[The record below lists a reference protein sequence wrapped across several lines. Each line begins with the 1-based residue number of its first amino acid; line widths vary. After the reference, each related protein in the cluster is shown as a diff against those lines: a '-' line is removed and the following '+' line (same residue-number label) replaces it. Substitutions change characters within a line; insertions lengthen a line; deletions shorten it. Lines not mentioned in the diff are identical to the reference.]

1 MRTGLFGLLVV
12 AAGATFLP
20 ADAQDK
26 PSFGDLLARA
36 RAQAAAGHRWSPPG
50 DNMTETIA
58 GMMDLV
64 PTATPQQLKD
74 LSALLESDAP
84 RAPAAAEQTSAPTV
98 ATMQPSAPAG
108 TTTQPTTPTVATM
121 QPSAPDV
128 ATIQPSAPTVATTQ
142 PSTPTVATMQPSAPD
157 VATVQ
162 SSAPADTT
170 TQPSAPTVAITE
182 TSGVAVA
189 RPVVTETAAEPAPDR
204 ASTRPAS
211 TSKPVPVLAP
221 PRPVVVRPGPRAMEL
236 FVRGQQAEREGDVSG
251 ARRFYATAAEQGS
264 AAAARSL
271 GRLYDPG
278 YLKQAAIGGIDPN
291 PALARHWYERAVG
304 MGDTQAAPLLQALAA
319 R

>member
-1 MRTGLFGLLVV
+1 VSCWVKVMRTGLFGLLVV

-98 ATMQPSAPAG
+98 ATMQPSAP
-108 TTTQPTTPTVATM
+108 
-121 QPSAPDV
+121 DV
-128 ATIQPSAPTVATTQ
+128 ATTQPSAPTVATTQ

-211 TSKPVPVLAP
+211 TSKPVPVLPP

-291 PALARHWYERAVG
+291 PALARHWYERAVA